1 MIRNR
6 ISFALLCFVAL
17 IGPKK
22 LVPLSQPIRCK
33 TKANRNLVTRVSRA
47 LGSLLGLTLTS
58 PWLLRVFF
66 FLLIGCGDNFG
77 FGFTRLN
84 RKTLCAQFFDQ
95 YMFHIVASLVQ
106 AKHCF
111 PSQYFLKI
119 SKRNYLSKL

>member
-6 ISFALLCFVAL
+6 ISFVLLCFC
-17 IGPKK
+17 GSNWSKK
-22 LVPLSQPIRCK
+22 ARATLSTNQMQTK
-33 TKANRNLVTRVSRA
+33 TNRNLVTRVSRA

-58 PWLLRVFF
+58 PWLLRVFS